1 MVELYTPCF
10 KLEVAAADK
19 TEEIWRY
26 LDNLQYSDLEEGE
39 SDTLS
44 FTVANYP
51 SFSIPERGAAVRLW
65 LGWKEGGM
73 KYFGSFN
80 VDEISGNFS
89 PATMTITAKSA
100 YLCADSTL
108 KQKAD
113 RQWEKI
119 SLADLTAKIAAK
131 HGCKARVSINTYYTY
146 QAQTNESDMAFLK
159 RLAQEAGGSLTIKD
173 KTFVIAPS
181 GTPTRSKTSIQ
192 FTAMCSGSFSV
203 QDREKYGSVKAVW
216 WDKENAKE
224 VAIVEG
230 KGQPTHRIRKR
241 FASAAEAKSAISG
254 YLAKLNK
261 SQVSLDITIPGDPTL
276 VSGAEVTCSGFSP
289 KEVNG
294 KYLAKSVT
302 HNISKTGGWT
312 TDITLD
318 KIS

>member
-10 KLEVAAADK
+10 KLEISGIDK
-19 TEEIWRY
+19 TKEIWKN

-44 FTVANYP
+44 FTVANCP
-51 SFSIPERGAAVRLW
+51 AFAIPVRGGAVRLW
-65 LGWKEGGM
+65 LGWKEGRM

-80 VDEISGNFS
+80 IDEISGNFS

-131 HGCKARVSINTYYTY
+131 HGCKAKVSIKTYYTY

-159 RLAQEAGGSLTIKD
+159 RLAKEAGGSLTIKD
-173 KTFVIAPS
+173 KTFIIAPS
-181 GTPTRSKTSIQ
+181 GVATRSKTSLQ
-192 FTAMCSGSFSV
+192 FTAACSGSFTV

-216 WDKENAKE
+216 WDKENARE

-230 KGQPTHRIRKR
+230 DGQPTHRIRKR
-241 FASAAEAKSAISG
+241 FASAAEAKSAVSG
-254 YLAKLNK
+254 YLTKLNK
-261 SQVSLDITIPGDPTL
+261 SQVSLEITVPGDPSL
-276 VSGAEVTCSGFSP
+276 VSGAEVTCAGFSP
-289 KEVNG
+289 KDING
-294 KYLAKSVT
+294 QYLAKSVT

-312 TDITLD
+312 TDISLD